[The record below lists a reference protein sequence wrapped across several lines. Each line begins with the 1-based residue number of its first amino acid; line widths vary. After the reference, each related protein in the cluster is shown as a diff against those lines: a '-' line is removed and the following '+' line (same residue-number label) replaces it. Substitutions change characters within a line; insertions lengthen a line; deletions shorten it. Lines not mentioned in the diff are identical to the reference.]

1 MLVNRGF
8 GVRQT
13 IDIEHNDSLIIGH
26 LMENM
31 SIFPFYFKYN
41 MLFNE
46 SERLMFPFYVNKW
59 QLHLFSITLSMIQ
72 LLTN

>member
-26 LMENM
+26 LMKNM

-46 SERLMFPFYVNKW
+46 SERLMF
-59 QLHLFSITLSMIQ
+59 LF
-72 LLTN
+72 